1 MTWYSDVQ
9 RPGNAPA
16 NQLGAV
22 RWDPVELELDGEPF
36 GGVPISQPESQQG
49 SQQGAHQATEAAQ
62 LVQQQALDEA
72 FSQGFDAGREAGAE
86 AARAQLAGPIATVTA
101 LLEEL
106 REREA
111 RWAERMEE
119 NLCALAVA
127 VGRQLFDAELQAS
140 PAHAASLVRRA
151 LTEFPIDQPV
161 TIRVNP
167 GDLASIT
174 AHAVADGGHAPIGR
188 AEAQWIPD
196 PRIASGGC
204 VVEGR
209 DRIVDG
215 RVDTALE
222 RLYRRLTGTGA

>member
-1 MTWYSDVQ
+1 MTWYSDVKT
-9 RPGNAPA
+9 PGRSAA
-16 NQLGAV
+16 NQLGATP
-22 RWDPVELELDGEPF
+22 WDPEELELDGEAF
-36 GGVPISQPESQQG
+36 GGAPVPQTPSPR
-49 SQQGAHQATEAAQ
+49 AAEAAQ
-62 LVQQQALDEA
+62 LVHQQALDEA
-72 FSQGFDAGREAGAE
+72 FSQGFDAGRQAGAIAE
-86 AARAQLAGPIATVTA
+86 RAQLERPLATVTA

-111 RWAERMEE
+111 RWVERMEE

-140 PAHAASLVRRA
+140 PAHAATLVRRA
-151 LTEFPIDQPV
+151 LTEFPMDQPV

-167 GDLASIT
+167 SDLASIT
-174 AHAVADGGHAPIGR
+174 ALAVTDGSQATTGR
-188 AEAQWIPD
+188 PDAQWIPD
-196 PRIASGGC
+196 PRVVSGGC

-222 RLYRRLTGTGA
+222 RLYRRLTATGA

>member
-1 MTWYSDVQ
+1 MTAP
-9 RPGNAPA
+9 RPNAEI
-16 NQLGAV
+16 V
-22 RWDPVELELDGEPF
+22 RWNPDELELDGAPF
-36 GGVPISQPESQQG
+36 GGHQPG
-49 SQQGAHQATEAAQ
+49 HPPAAAGDPEH

-72 FSQGFDAGREAGAE
+72 FTQGFDAGREAGTTAE
-86 AARAQLAGPIATVTA
+86 RARLESSIATVNR

-111 RWAERMEE
+111 RWTERMEE
-119 NLCALAVA
+119 NLSALAVA

-140 PAHAASLVRRA
+140 PAHTATLVRRA

-161 TIRVNP
+161 VIRVNP
-167 GDLASIT
+167 KDLASIT
-174 AHAVADGGHAPIGR
+174 AAAVAEGSQPTTGR
-188 AEAQWIPD
+188 ADAQWVPD
-196 PRIASGGC
+196 PRVNPGGC

>member
-1 MTWYSDVQ
+1 MTWSSDVTS
-9 RPGNAPA
+9 PGKPPTNHLA
-16 NQLGAV
+16 AV
-22 RWDPVELELDGEPF
+22 QWNPDELELDGEPF
-36 GGVPISQPESQQG
+36 GGTGISRASQ
-49 SQQGAHQATEAAQ
+49 SAARATEAAH
-62 LVQQQALDEA
+62 LVHQQALDDA
-72 FSQGFDAGREAGAE
+72 FTQGFDAGREAGATAERARLE
-86 AARAQLAGPIATVTA
+86 APLAAVTS

-111 RWAERMEE
+111 LWAERMEE

-127 VGRQLFDAELQAS
+127 VGRQLFDAELQAA
-140 PAHAASLVRRA
+140 PAHAATLVRRA

-167 GDLASIT
+167 SDLASIT
-174 AHAVADGGHAPIGR
+174 ALAVVDGGQTPVARPD
-188 AEAQWIPD
+188 AQWVPD
-196 PRIASGGC
+196 PRMTPGGC

-222 RLYRRLTGTGA
+222 RVYRRLTGTGA

>member
-1 MTWYSDVQ
+1 MTWYSDMK
-9 RPGNAPA
+9 RPGASAA

-36 GGVPISQPESQQG
+36 GDGPAPLTTSHET
-49 SQQGAHQATEAAQ
+49 TENVH
-62 LVQQQALDEA
+62 LVQQQALDDA
-72 FSQGFDAGREAGAE
+72 FTQGFDAGREAGATAE
-86 AARAQLAGPIATVTA
+86 RALIESPLAAVSS
-101 LLEEL
+101 LLSEL

-111 RWAERMEE
+111 RWVERMEE

-140 PAHAASLVRRA
+140 PAHVGTLVRRA

-161 TIRVNP
+161 TMRVNP
-167 GDLASIT
+167 SDLASIT

-188 AEAQWIPD
+188 VDAQWIPD
-196 PRIASGGC
+196 LRIAPGGF

-209 DRIVDG
+209 DRVVDG